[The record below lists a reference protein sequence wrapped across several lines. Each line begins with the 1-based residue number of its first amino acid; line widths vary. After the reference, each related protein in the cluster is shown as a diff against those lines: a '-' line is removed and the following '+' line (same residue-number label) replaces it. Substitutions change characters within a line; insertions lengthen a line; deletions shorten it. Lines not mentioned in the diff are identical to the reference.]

1 MDVLFS
7 LSIIYLSIKHRSV
20 SSFLVENRR
29 LTLVKGGRGAAD
41 GFGSH
46 PATRGEPAVCGQL
59 VDRPRLGKAAE
70 CPASFP
76 VSWATEPPTSPPTIM
91 GWK

>member
-20 SSFLVENRR
+20 SSFLMEKRR

-41 GFGSH
+41 GFGGH
-46 PATRGEPAVCGQL
+46 PATREPAVRGQL
-59 VDRPRLGKAAE
+59 VDWPRLGKTVE

-76 VSWATEPPTSPPTIM
+76 VSWATEPPMSPPTIM